1 METLTV
7 ALTIALL
14 FMGVFLIV
22 ACKDL
27 SYLSNRLY
35 DMEYKNL
42 RIAVRV
48 QDLIRDL
55 EQLRQETKDH
65 IHNPNLPWN
74 DDVDGIDITVTEE

>member
-1 METLTV
+1 METITV
-7 ALTIALL
+7 ALAIALL
-14 FMGVFLIV
+14 FVGIFLIV
-22 ACKDL
+22 TCKDL
-27 SYLSNRLY
+27 RYLSDRLY

-48 QDLIRDL
+48 QDLTTDL

-65 IHNPNLPWN
+65 IRNPNLAWN